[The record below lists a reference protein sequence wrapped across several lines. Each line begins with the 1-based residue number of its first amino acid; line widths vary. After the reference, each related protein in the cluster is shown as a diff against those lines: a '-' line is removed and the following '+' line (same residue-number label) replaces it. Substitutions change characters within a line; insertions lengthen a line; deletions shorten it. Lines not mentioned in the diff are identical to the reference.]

1 MTELEAK
8 RILLLCR
15 PDTADAADPAFAE
28 ALSLAQ
34 SHPPLRAWFE
44 SQSRVHREL
53 RACFRAI
60 RPPEGLRE
68 QILSES
74 GTWTRHRTEQ
84 RMVLALVGLAGGVL
98 LALALFLWQPQ
109 PRPREVL
116 TLQTWCQRM
125 ISAVQRQYTM
135 SLESADLERIRA
147 HLAERR
153 APSDYVL
160 PAGLTRLPATGCGVL
175 SWQERPVTMLC
186 FHSGRPLPPE
196 EKTDVFL
203 FVVDR
208 AAVPDAP
215 AAAPPQTQRVD
226 GFATAVWS
234 AGDKVY
240 LLAVTGDEQM
250 LRAYLE

>member
-1 MTELEAK
+1 MTEWEAK
-8 RILLLCR
+8 RVLLLCR
-15 PDTADAADPAFAE
+15 PDTDDAAEPVCAE
-28 ALSLAQ
+28 ALALAKARPALQ
-34 SHPPLRAWFE
+34 AWFE
-44 SQSRVHREL
+44 AQTKVHREL
-53 RACFRAI
+53 RARFRAI
-60 RPPEGLRE
+60 RPPAGLRE

-74 GTWTRHRTEQ
+74 GTWVRHRREE
-84 RMVLALVGLAGGVL
+84 RMVLALVALAGGVL
-98 LALALFLWQPQ
+98 LALTLFLWQPT
-109 PRPREVL
+109 PRPREVV

-135 SLESADLERIRA
+135 TLESADLERIRR
-147 HLAERR
+147 HLAESR
-153 APSDYVL
+153 APADYVL
-160 PAGLTRLPATGCGVL
+160 PSGLSRLRATGCGVL

-215 AAAPPQTQRVD
+215 AGAAPQTGRVD

-234 AGDKVY
+234 EGERVY
-240 LLAVTGDEQM
+240 LLAVTADERLLQE
-250 LRAYLE
+250 YLQ

>member
-8 RILLLCR
+8 RTLLLCR
-15 PDTADAADPAFAE
+15 PDTGDAAEPEFAE
-28 ALSLAQ
+28 ALALADAR
-34 SHPPLRAWFE
+34 PPLREWFE
-44 SQSRVHREL
+44 TQTQVHCQL
-53 RACFRAI
+53 RARFRAI

-74 GTWTRHRTEQ
+74 GTWARHRREQ
-84 RMVLALVGLAGGVL
+84 RLVLALVALAGGVL
-98 LALALFLWQPQ
+98 LALGLFLWQP
-109 PRPREVL
+109 RPRSREVV
-116 TLQTWCQRM
+116 TVQTWSQRM
-125 ISAVQRQYTM
+125 ISAVQRQYVMT
-135 SLESADLERIRA
+135 LESADLERIRA
-147 HLAERR
+147 HLAEMR

-160 PAGLTRLPATGCGVL
+160 PGGLARLRATGCGVL
-175 SWQERPVTMLC
+175 SWQEKPVAMLC

-215 AAAPPQTQRVD
+215 ATAGPQTGRLN

-234 AGDKVY
+234 AGERVY
-240 LLAVTGDEQM
+240 LLAVTGDER
-250 LRAYLE
+250 LVREYLE

>member
-1 MTELEAK
+1 MTESEAK

-15 PDTADAADPAFAE
+15 PDTQDAAEPAFAE
-28 ALSLAQ
+28 ALALAEANPSL
-34 SHPPLRAWFE
+34 RTWFE
-44 SQSRVHREL
+44 AQSRVHREL

-74 GTWTRHRTEQ
+74 GAWTRRQKEQ
-84 RMVLALVGLAGGVL
+84 RMVLALVALTGGVL

-109 PRPREVL
+109 PRPREVV

-135 SLESADLERIRA
+135 TLETADLERIRA
-147 HLAERR
+147 HLAESR
-153 APSDYVL
+153 APADYVL
-160 PAGLTRLPATGCGVL
+160 PGGLTRLQATGCGVL
-175 SWQERPVTMLC
+175 SWQERPVSMLC
-186 FHSGRPLPPE
+186 FHSGRALPPE

-215 AAAPPQTQRVD
+215 AAAPPQTRRVD

-234 AGDKVY
+234 AGEKVY
-240 LLAVTGDEQM
+240 LLAVTGDEQ
-250 LRAYLE
+250 LLQQYLQ